1 MVIKKILFTRVYP
14 DITRV
19 IYGKV
24 LNGKI
29 VEENGFVRSHSDVE
43 ELESS
48 EDESKFGKVKKL
60 VKRLKGDEDV
70 RTEGKIRLMLE
81 KGYELEEIGTNEVIR
96 NILSDDEVD
105 IQGLREKLERGEL
118 PLRIKGKAT
127 LKDKNDNEKERA
139 IVIAEKWIE
148 KGYVNV
154 TIGGIMRLLKLGY
167 DKFRLENDKQLIGK
181 YMEYKDLLDDEL
193 VTKLEEQD
201 ELAELKDN
209 LEKLGY
215 EINVK

>member
-1 MVIKKILFTRVYP
+1 M
-14 DITRV
+14 
-19 IYGKV
+19 
-24 LNGKI
+24 
-29 VEENGFVRSHSDVE
+29 E

-48 EDESKFGKVKKL
+48 EDESESRKVKKL
-60 VKRLKGDEDV
+60 VKRLKGEEDV
-70 RTEGKIRLMLE
+70 RTEGKINLMLE
-81 KGYELEEIGTNEVIR
+81 RGYELMEIGTNEVIR
-96 NILSDDEVD
+96 NILSDDEID

-148 KGYVNV
+148 KGYVDV

-167 DKFRLENDKQLIGK
+167 DEFRLENDKQLIEK

-193 VTKLEEQD
+193 MIKLDEQD
-201 ELAELKDN
+201 ELAELKDD
-209 LEKLGY
+209 LKKLGY
-215 EINVK
+215 EIK

>member
-1 MVIKKILFTRVYP
+1 
-14 DITRV
+14 
-19 IYGKV
+19 
-24 LNGKI
+24 
-29 VEENGFVRSHSDVE
+29 
-43 ELESS
+43 
-48 EDESKFGKVKKL
+48 
-60 VKRLKGDEDV
+60 
-70 RTEGKIRLMLE
+70 MLE
-81 KGYELEEIGTNEVIR
+81 RGYELMEIGTNEVIR
-96 NILSDDEVD
+96 NILSNDEID
-105 IQGLREKLERGEL
+105 ILGLREKLERGEL

-167 DKFRLENDKQLIGK
+167 DEFRLENDKQFIEK

-193 VTKLEEQD
+193 VTKLDEQD
-201 ELAELKDN
+201 ELAELKDD

-215 EINVK
+215 EISLSEIQKIRDFGVNNRIMTTEEFMEKYFRIRELEDKELGKEVQECYM